1 MALLSRC
8 QASLFAS
15 AYTMNECFFPDT
27 NQVEEQPKPTFNT
40 FIFNDLRTWPDW
52 AAHRRQKPRNGLAVS
67 GVSGVAVAVSRSAE
81 GGVRGD
87 QAGVQLEVARL
98 VGPHPRQQ
106 RREGLRFGGREL

>member
-1 MALLSRC
+1 
-8 QASLFAS
+8 
-15 AYTMNECFFPDT
+15 MNECFFPDT

-40 FIFNDLRTWPDW
+40 FIFNDLRTWLDW

-67 GVSGVAVAVSRSAE
+67 GVSGLVVAVSRSA
-81 GGVRGD
+81 GSGIRGD

>member
-1 MALLSRC
+1 
-8 QASLFAS
+8 
-15 AYTMNECFFPDT
+15 MNECFFPDT

-40 FIFNDLRTWPDW
+40 FIFNELRVWPDW

-67 GVSGVAVAVSRSAE
+67 GVSGLAVAVIRSA
-81 GGVRGD
+81 GGGISGD

-106 RREGLRFGGREL
+106 RREGLRFVGREL